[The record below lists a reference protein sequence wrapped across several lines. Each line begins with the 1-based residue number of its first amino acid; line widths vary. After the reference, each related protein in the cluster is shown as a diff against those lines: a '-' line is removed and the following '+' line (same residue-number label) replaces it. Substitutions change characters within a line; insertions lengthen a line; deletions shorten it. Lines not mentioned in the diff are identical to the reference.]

1 MLPDFVYYLASKDRI
16 DIGIIPPFAKV
27 DFYSGRRILLNTV
40 TKSGR
45 FEKGMQLGNT
55 ALAWIPPAGPR
66 KIHPCSSVSSVS
78 DVRLHLTIYVM
89 INNF

>member
-55 ALAWIPPAGPR
+55 ALAWIPGSQAREKYIPVHLYPLFLMF
-66 KIHPCSSVSSVS
+66 VS
-78 DVRLHLTIYVM
+78 I
-89 INNF
+89 